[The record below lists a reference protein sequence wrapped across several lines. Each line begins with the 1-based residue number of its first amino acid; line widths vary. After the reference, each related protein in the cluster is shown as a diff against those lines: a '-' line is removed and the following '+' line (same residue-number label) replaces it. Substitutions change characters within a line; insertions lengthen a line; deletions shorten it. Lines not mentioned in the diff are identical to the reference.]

1 VLGPAGCAVLLD
13 RRTWHSRSANV
24 STMTR
29 KVIWYG
35 YSYRWLRPKDAMTVE
50 HLYANL
56 DPIQRQILG
65 DGTSA
70 NGTYDPTDADV
81 PLRGWLHQHYPE
93 AAGPSPHGRSQSRP
107 PAMVRGKN
115 TGRN

>member
-1 VLGPAGCAVLLD
+1 
-13 RRTWHSRSANV
+13 
-24 STMTR
+24 MTR

-50 HLYANL
+50 HLYPRL

-81 PLRGWLHQHYPE
+81 PLRTWLQEHCPE